1 MVSEQAWLPYG
12 RQTITAADEQAVLD
26 CLRGDFLTQGPA
38 VPAFEAALAVACQ
51 APHAVAFNSAT
62 SALHA
67 ACLALGLGPGDRLW
81 TSPISFV
88 ASANCGLYCGARVEF
103 VDIDPATALISLPL
117 LEQRLQ
123 QAEREGTL
131 PKVLSARAPGGHELP
146 DGGAGGLG

>member
-1 MVSEQAWLPYG
+1 M
-12 RQTITAADEQAVLD
+12 
-26 CLRGDFLTQGPA
+26 
-38 VPAFEAALAVACQ
+38 
-51 APHAVAFNSAT
+51 AFNSAT

-131 PKVLSARAPGGHELP
+131 PKVLVPVHLVGTSCPMAELAALA
-146 DGGAGGLG
+146 DRYGFRILEDASHAVGASYAGVAGGQWPSQRHHRVQLPPG